1 MTRSEGAKWFVYPI
15 LLTEHVFDKVRAID
29 MTLAEFND
37 LLITAGEVIEEHE
50 LSDGGLKE
58 LVLYV
63 AWTRPLHVVVVVD
76 EIRQEERI
84 LTVYEPETAKWS
96 YDFRRRKL

>member
-1 MTRSEGAKWFVYPI
+1 MTSSGSQKRFVYRI

-37 LLITAGEVIEEHE
+37 LLITAGEVIEELE

-58 LVLYV
+58 VVLY
-63 AWTRPLHVVVVVD
+63 AEWTRPLHVVVIVD
-76 EIRQEERI
+76 EIRREERI
-84 LTVYEPETAKWS
+84 LTVYEPEQTKWS
-96 YDFRRRKL
+96 YDFRRRKS